1 MPFNNGDAPSLKTR
15 DIIDLV
21 MLGFL
26 WGASFLFMRIAVPEF
41 GAFALVEIR
50 VAVAAAVLLPIVV
63 MRGNVKEMTSNWSM
77 LTILGA
83 HNTALP
89 FLLFAYAT
97 LFLTAGTAG
106 ILNATAPIFAAIVAR
121 VWLGEQLSAS
131 RVAGLLIGVIGVYLL
146 VGDKLSA
153 PGSGAGLA
161 VFAALGAALLYGIA
175 GNYTRK
181 KAAHVSSMTVA
192 GGSQVAAALL
202 LLPIAII
209 AWPENPPSMK
219 AWAAVLLMGVLSTG
233 LAYIL
238 YFRLIAN
245 VGPTNAIT
253 VTYLVP
259 ISAMI
264 LGAVVIDEAIT
275 PPMLVGCAVI
285 LMGTALATGML
296 RLPIGKVSS

>member
-1 MPFNNGDAPSLKTR
+1 
-15 DIIDLV
+15 
-21 MLGFL
+21 
-26 WGASFLFMRIAVPEF
+26 
-41 GAFALVEIR
+41 
-50 VAVAAAVLLPIVV
+50 
-63 MRGNVKEMTSNWSM
+63 MRGKLKEMKSNWSM
-77 LTILGA
+77 LAILGA

-106 ILNATAPIFAAIVAR
+106 ILNATAPIFTAIVAR
-121 VWLGEQLSAS
+121 LWLGEKLSAS
-131 RVAGLLIGVIGVYLL
+131 RVVGLLIGVVGVYLL

-161 VFAALGAALLYGIA
+161 VFAALGGALLYGIA
-175 GNYTRK
+175 GNFTRK

-192 GGSQVAAALL
+192 AGTQVAAALL

-209 AWPENPPSMK
+209 AWPENPPSMT

-253 VTYLVP
+253 VTYLIP

-264 LGAVVIDEAIT
+264 LGYVVIDEAIT
-275 PPMLVGCAVI
+275 TPMLVGCAVI
-285 LMGTALATGML
+285 LLGTALATGVL
-296 RLPIGKVSS
+296 RLPSRVSGPPQPR

>member
-1 MPFNNGDAPSLKTR
+1 MKTR
-15 DIIDLV
+15 DIVDLV

-63 MRGNVKEMTSNWSM
+63 MRGKLKEMTSNWSM

-121 VWLGEQLSAS
+121 VWLAEKLSAS
-131 RVAGLLIGVIGVYLL
+131 RITGLLIGVVGVYLL

-181 KAAHVSSMTVA
+181 KAGHVSSMTVA
-192 GGSQVAAALL
+192 GGTQVAAALL

-209 AWPENPPSMK
+209 AWPDTQPSME
-219 AWAAVLLMGVLSTG
+219 AWVAVLLLGVLSTG
-233 LAYIL
+233 VAYIL

-264 LGAVVIDEAIT
+264 LGALVIDEAIT

-285 LMGTALATGML
+285 LLGTALATGML
-296 RLPIGKVSS
+296 RLPVRS

>member
-1 MPFNNGDAPSLKTR
+1 MALPSNNGDATSLKTR

-21 MLGFL
+21 LLGFL

-50 VAVAAAVLLPIVV
+50 VAVAAAVLLPIVI
-63 MRGNVKEMTSNWSM
+63 MRGNVKEMTANWSM
-77 LTILGA
+77 LMILGA

-121 VWLGEQLSAS
+121 LWLGEKLSAS
-131 RVAGLLIGVIGVYLL
+131 RIAGLLIGVVGVYLL

-181 KAAHVSSMTVA
+181 NAGHISSMTVA
-192 GGSQVAAALL
+192 GGTQVFAALL

-209 AWPENPPSMK
+209 ARPETPPSLQ
-219 AWAAVLLMGVLSTG
+219 AWVAVLLLGVLSTG

-245 VGPTNAIT
+245 AGPTNAIT
-253 VTYLVP
+253 VTYLIP

-264 LGAVVIDEAIT
+264 LGALVIDEAIT

-285 LMGTALATGML
+285 LLGTALATGML
-296 RLPIGKVSS
+296 RLRVRA